1 MIPYGK
7 QYIDETD
14 IAAVVAALKSDFL
27 TQGPMVPAF
36 EDAFAK
42 KVGAKHA
49 IAMNSGTAALHAC
62 AFALG
67 IGPGDEVIVPP
78 ITFTAT
84 ANCALFVGATPVFAD
99 VTSSGHIDPK
109 EVEKKITAKTR
120 AVIAVDFAGIPCDY
134 ERILAI
140 CERRGILL
148 ICDACHSLGATW
160 QGKPIGSI
168 GLLNCFSF
176 HPVKHIATG
185 EGGMVTTDDD
195 DLAQTIRDFRTHG
208 ITKDP
213 GRFVGLGAD
222 GYGGGGV
229 GGYGS
234 RDFAGSITP
243 LHPHTPTPPY
253 SDTPTPSHPSPPT
266 PLTERGPWYYEMQ
279 SLGYNYRMPDINAA
293 LGLSQLG
300 KLDRFV
306 ARRREIADRYTD
318 AFAELSL
325 LRTPRVLDGVESS
338 WHLFPV
344 CIDFKRLERTRTEI
358 MQALREQ
365 GVGTQVHYIP
375 VHLQPYYREA
385 LGTAIGLCPEAER
398 LYSMLLSL
406 PIFPAMTDSE
416 TNRVI
421 ESVGYVLRKK

>member
-36 EDAFAK
+36 EAAFAK

-49 IAMNSGTAALHAC
+49 IAVNSGTAALHAC
-62 AFALG
+62 TFALG

-99 VTSSGHIDPK
+99 VTPSGHIDP
-109 EVEKKITAKTR
+109 EEIEKKFSAKTKV
-120 AVIAVDFAGIPCDY
+120 VIAVDYAGIPCDY

-140 CERRGILL
+140 CERRGIPL
-148 ICDACHSLGATW
+148 ICDACHSLGAAW

-213 GRFVGLGAD
+213 GRFVGL
-222 GYGGGGV
+222 
-229 GGYGS
+229 
-234 RDFAGSITP
+234 
-243 LHPHTPTPPY
+243 TPTPHQLINQSIIEP
-253 SDTPTPSHPSPPT
+253 DLMEH
-266 PLTERGPWYYEMQ
+266 GPWYYEMQ
-279 SLGYNYRMPDINAA
+279 TLGYNYRMPDINAA

-306 ARRREIADRYTD
+306 ARRRKIAARYTD
-318 AFAELSL
+318 AFAGLSL
-325 LRTPRVLDGVESS
+325 LQTPRVSAGVESS

-344 CIDFKRLERTRTEI
+344 CIDFKRLGRTRTEI

-398 LYSMLLSL
+398 LYSTLLSL
-406 PIFPAMTDSE
+406 PIFPAMTDDE
-416 TNRVI
+416 INRVI